1 MITIKKKLL
10 LLCTVLL
17 ITMTTVLL
25 FTGASAIESEVYLG
39 GMPVG
44 FNLSM
49 GGAEVVAMCEILTSN
64 GAASP
69 AREAKIEIGDLI
81 LQIGSTEIESS
92 GDIDKA
98 LKSYKKGQLDIKITR
113 NNKEEIKQLTPAKDS
128 TSGKF
133 RLGVLVRDS
142 ISGIGTM
149 TYVKKD
155 DLRFGS
161 LGHSVTGENGK
172 LLKVDNGK
180 VYNCSIVDVVKG
192 EKGRAGELKGM
203 FMGSEPIAIAD
214 KNAATGIF
222 GQIKNSKELEKT
234 STIKI
239 NTKAKVGKASI
250 FTTVDGI
257 TPKEYAISIVKIDS
271 KNSQNKNF
279 VIKIDDQELIEKSGG
294 IVQGMSGS
302 PILQDGKLIG
312 AVTHVFLNDPTRGYG
327 VAIQN
332 MLYN

>member
-1 MITIKKKLL
+1 MKIFKKKVLL
-10 LLCTVLL
+10 LYIVLCM
-17 ITMTTVLL
+17 TMTIVLL
-25 FTGASAIESEVYLG
+25 FTGASAIENEVYLG

-49 GGAEVVAMCEILTSN
+49 GGAEVVAMCEILTAN

-81 LQIGSTEIESS
+81 LQIGMIEIQSS
-92 GDIDKA
+92 ADIDKA
-98 LKSYKKGQLDIKITR
+98 LKGYKAGQLDIKITR
-113 NNKEEIKQLTPAKDS
+113 NSKEEIKQLTPAKDS
-128 TSGKF
+128 TTGKF

-149 TYVKKD
+149 TYIKKS

-172 LLKVDNGK
+172 LLKVENGK

-192 EKGRAGELKGM
+192 EKGKAGELKGM

-214 KNAATGIF
+214 KNTATGIF
-222 GQIKNSKELEKT
+222 GQIKNIKAFEKT
-234 STIKI
+234 SMMKI
-239 NTKAKVGKASI
+239 NTKAKIGKASI
-250 FTTVDGI
+250 YTTIDGI
-257 TPKEYAISIVKIDS
+257 TPKEYDISIVKVDA

-279 VIKIDDQELIEKSGG
+279 VIKIDDPELIEKSGG

-302 PILQDGKLIG
+302 PIVQDGKLIG